1 MDLIRQ
7 FVDLFLHV
15 DVHLKAIIDQFGAW
29 TYLILFTIVFCET
42 GLVVTPFLPGD
53 SLLFAAGSF
62 GALGALD
69 VRVIVAT
76 LCAASILGDS
86 TNYWIG
92 RYVGP
97 RVFSRD
103 DVWYLNKRHLERT
116 RKFYERHG
124 GKAVIIAR
132 FAPILRTFSPFVAGI
147 GRMHYPRFLAFSVF
161 GTLLW
166 VNTFTLGGFYFG
178 GLPIVKENFTMVIL
192 AIIVISLIP
201 AVVGVVRAK
210 LDERAAAAS

>member
-7 FVDLFLHV
+7 FVDLFLHI
-15 DVHLKAIIDQFGAW
+15 DVHLKTVIDQFGAW
-29 TYLILFTIVFCET
+29 TYLILFTVVFCET

-62 GALGALD
+62 GALAALD
-69 VRVIVAT
+69 VRAVIAV
-76 LCAASILGDS
+76 LCAAAILGDNC
-86 TNYWIG
+86 NYWIG
-92 RYVGP
+92 RFVGP
-97 RVFSRD
+97 KVFTRD
-103 DVWYLNKRHLERT
+103 DVWYLNKKHLERT
-116 RKFYERHG
+116 RRFFERHG

-147 GRMHYPRFLAFSVF
+147 GRMHYPRFLAFSVG

-166 VNTFTLGGFYFG
+166 VNTFVLGGFYFG

-201 AVVGVVRAK
+201 AVVGAVRAK
-210 LDERAAAAS
+210 LEERSAPAA